1 MLEFRTLNVVKAFPT
16 LEIPPSLSSPFEAI
30 LPTLRLQA
38 EDGQQAPQPLPALP
52 QWIPEPVH
60 NGWEQLQTMPWL
72 AAVVIVVLALIVA
85 KITEIILCRLIP
97 RLTAKTSTDLDDQIV
112 EQIQRPIFST
122 VFYAGLA
129 LATQSL
135 GLPESF
141 ERFTIRILFSIV
153 VLLWLPAL
161 LRVGRLLL
169 DGLGRLRDR
178 FTLVE
183 DRTIPLFDI
192 TAKLVIVGGA
202 TYALLLIWDIDAT
215 AWLASAGVV
224 GIAVGFAAKDTLANL
239 FSGFFIIA
247 DAPYKIGDFVVLD
260 SGERGRVT
268 QVGLRS
274 TRLLTRDD
282 LEITL
287 PNALIANAKIIN
299 ESGGPW
305 EKERI
310 RVKIGVAYGSDV
322 DQVCEVLKQLAI
334 EHDHVCAEPAPRVRF
349 RNFGDSSLDFELLCW
364 IDEPVL
370 RGRLLHEL
378 NMDVYKALNKHQ
390 IEIPYPK
397 RDVYVHQVTPS
408 EPS

>member
-1 MLEFRTLNVVKAFPT
+1 MLELKTLSVLKALFTLGIPT
-16 LEIPPSLSSPFEAI
+16 SLRSLFGSFWLNP
-30 LPTLRLQA
+30 RLQTKGG
-38 EDGQQAPQPLPALP
+38 EQRPQPLPELP
-52 QWIPEPVH
+52 QWIPEPVRH
-60 NGWEQLQTMPWL
+60 GWEQLQTMPWL
-72 AAVVIVVLALIVA
+72 AAVVIVALALIVA
-85 KITEIILCRLIP
+85 KISEIILCRLVP
-97 RLTAKTSTDLDDQIV
+97 RLTAKTSTDLDDLI
-112 EQIQRPIFST
+112 IQQVHRPIFST
-122 VFYAGLA
+122 VFYSGLA
-129 LATQSL
+129 LAVKSL

-141 ERFTIRILFSIV
+141 ERFTIRILLSLV
-153 VLLWLPAL
+153 VLIWIPAL

-178 FTLVE
+178 FTLIE

-202 TYALLLIWDIDAT
+202 AYALLLIWHIDAT

-247 DAPYKIGDFVVLD
+247 DAPYKIGDFVILD

-282 LEITL
+282 VEITL

-322 DQVCEVLKQLAI
+322 DQVCEVLKQVAI
-334 EHDHVCAEPAPRVRF
+334 DHEHVCPEPAPRVRL

-370 RGRLLHEL
+370 RGRLVHEL
-378 NMDVYKALNKHQ
+378 NMDVYKALGKNH

-408 EPS
+408 QPS